1 MRQFIQA
8 HRSSI
13 LYTALLSIGIEI
25 SLVDHSLVAKS
36 IVEAVA
42 TFVCVLFIVSIVG
55 DIKNNKYSFVS
66 KPKRRNVFSYID
78 VAICLIGVHANILS
92 ESEHCFWVFMLVITV
107 LKIILPYI
115 TAKIGNYFIRIGNKR
130 SHSSLA
136 R

>member
-1 MRQFIQA
+1 MRQFILA

-25 SLVDHSLVAKS
+25 CLVDHSLVAKS

-42 TFVCVLFIVSIVG
+42 IFVCVLFIVSIVG

-78 VAICLIGVHANILS
+78 VAICLIGVNVNILS
-92 ESEHCFWVFMLVITV
+92 ESEHC
-107 LKIILPYI
+107 Y
-115 TAKIGNYFIRIGNKR
+115 
-130 SHSSLA
+130 
-136 R
+136 

>member
-1 MRQFIQA
+1 MRQFILA

-25 SLVDHSLVAKS
+25 CLVDHSLVAKS

-42 TFVCVLFIVSIVG
+42 IFVCVLFIVSIVG

-66 KPKRRNVFSYID
+66 KPKRRNVFSDID

-130 SHSSLA
+130 SRSSLA

>member
-13 LYTALLSIGIEI
+13 LYTALLSIGIEM
-25 SLVDHSLVAKS
+25 SLVDHSVATKS
-36 IVEAVA
+36 IVEAIA
-42 TFVCVLFIVSIVG
+42 TFVCVLFIVSIVA
-55 DIKNNKYSFVS
+55 DIKNDKYSFVS
-66 KPKRRNVFSYID
+66 KPEKKNVFSYID
-78 VAICLIGVHANILS
+78 VAICLIGIHVNILS
-92 ESEHCFWVFMLVITV
+92 RPEHCFWVFMLVITI

-130 SHSSLA
+130 SRSSLA